1 MIHPERSR
9 PPIRIAIGSLG
20 AVGLVVARALDQ
32 GIVGLELAAVS
43 ARDAIKAK
51 RNMADF
57 RRPVS
62 VLPLN
67 RLADEADVVVEC
79 APPGLFLE
87 IARPAIEKGR
97 LFMPL
102 SVTTLLEHMDLVE
115 RARETG
121 ARILVPTGAL
131 LGLDAV
137 RAVAEGTVHS
147 VTMKTRK
154 PPKSLRT
161 AKFVVE
167 QGINLD
173 NLKEPLKLY
182 EGTVRAAAAMFP
194 ANVNIAV
201 ALGLAGIGV
210 DRTRYEV
217 WADPGVERNSHV
229 VRVDSD
235 STRFEMTIE
244 NVPTEE
250 NPGTGKNTALS
261 VIAALR
267 RLTATLVVG
276 T

>member
-32 GIVGLELAAVS
+32 GIAGLELAAVS
-43 ARDAIKAK
+43 ARDTTKAE

-57 RRPVS
+57 RRPVP

-87 IARPAIEKGR
+87 IARPTIEKGR

-147 VTMKTRK
+147 VIMKTRK